1 MGVCTR
7 GRAVSAAV
15 AFVSIAAVG
24 AVLAA
29 PANAALTEDLQ
40 IDNSALLGSVGENRY
55 GAGCGY
61 GVIATTDGSAD
72 PVQFTVTGTVAG
84 SKSVTPND
92 NKAVYSWIPLLPGKY
107 TITAKQG
114 NSTKTTGELTVVQAF
129 YTGSSCVI
137 L

>member
-1 MGVCTR
+1 MGVHTR
-7 GRAVSAAV
+7 VRTASTAIAFASVVAA
-15 AFVSIAAVG
+15 G

-61 GVIATTDGSAD
+61 GVIATVNTDE
-72 PVQFTVTGTVAG
+72 PVQFTVTGTVPG
-84 SKSVTPND
+84 SQTVTPND
-92 NKAVYSWIPLLPGKY
+92 NKAVFSWIPLLPGKY

-114 NSTKTTGELTVVQAF
+114 SSTKTTGELTVVQAV
-129 YTGSSCVI
+129 YTGSSCII